1 VKERPILFS
10 GPMVRAILDGRK
22 VQTRRVIKGV
32 VPTAQGDVWTHKL
45 MRGFL
50 LGSGDNP
57 GMFCPYGQPGDRL
70 WVRETWR
77 PAYDAELFCCVEYR
91 VDGLRRK
98 PDAGTLTD
106 DQGHRFADACPDDPR
121 LHMHWRPSIHMPRWA
136 SRLTLDVL
144 SVDVQRLQDISEAD
158 ARAEGCTH
166 TGIGP
171 LVSADEIETARD
183 QFARL
188 WDSIHAARGYS
199 WASNPWVWV
208 IEFRRVTP

>member
-1 VKERPILFS
+1 
-10 GPMVRAILDGRK
+10 
-22 VQTRRVIKGV
+22 
-32 VPTAQGDVWTHKL
+32 

-77 PAYDAELFCCVEYR
+77 PEIHDANGGDFEMIGYKE
-91 VDGLRRK
+91 
-98 PDAGTLTD
+98 TD
-106 DQGHRFADACPDDPR
+106 TNDACMDVLKRD
-121 LHMHWRPSIHMPRWA
+121 LCEWRKWCSKNGDAKWYPSIHMPRWA
-136 SRLTLDVL
+136 SRITLEVTG
-144 SVDVQRLQDISEAD
+144 VRVERVQDLSEAD

-199 WASNPWVWV
+199 WASNPYVWV
-208 IEFRRVTP
+208 VEFRRVTP